1 MLLEYF
7 KTAKNILVVVTIN
20 ICLVFLGFH
29 TDFSFSDHPE
39 KYNTELY
46 YHSWVQKDLDLRSF
60 WLIGGESVG
69 FSFFVVFQAP
79 ACS

>member
-46 YHSWVQKDLDLRSF
+46 YHS
-60 WLIGGESVG
+60 
-69 FSFFVVFQAP
+69 
-79 ACS
+79 